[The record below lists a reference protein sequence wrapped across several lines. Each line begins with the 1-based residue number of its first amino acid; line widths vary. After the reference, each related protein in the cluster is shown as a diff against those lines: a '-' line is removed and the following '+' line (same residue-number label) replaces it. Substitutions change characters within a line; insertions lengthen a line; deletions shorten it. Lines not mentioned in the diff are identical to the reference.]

1 MAHTFRRL
9 AISSLLVCLS
19 PLGCSDDASNAP
31 PSSATSDSS
40 DSSNTS
46 DSEAAAALEPVTVDD
61 IQLSTGTLLS
71 AYDETAAE
79 LEVSSLRIGQA
90 ITITVKGTSGGSVL
104 VDGVVVPMNG
114 AYSLT
119 LDRLADDRIIHIV
132 HKNAEG
138 AVVDQSLRTLPTDFP
153 VFTVTADDPTPG
165 WIFFTP
171 YTWYALPLTPYIAIL
186 DELGQVRYY
195 RRVPATSTDFK
206 WTVLP
211 DGRTRYTYW
220 SGETTESGLG
230 TTVVLDENFDE
241 LERIQLLATDEH
253 PAYATDAHDVLLLGD
268 NHYVLAATVGRT
280 VNNVPEELA
289 GDNEAPTVGAAI
301 IQEIQ
306 DGKVIFEWDST
317 DHPELYAA
325 SSDGNA
331 YATSTP
337 TSQADYIHFNSV
349 DIDPASGNFIVSLRH
364 QDAVLELDRTT
375 GATVWTLGGVNDQF
389 GLDDAQRFSHQHFA
403 RAQSDGSILF
413 FDNDN
418 AREATRIIQ
427 AKVDSA
433 NLALTSFDAWD
444 TGRYSMAMGSV
455 QRLDD
460 TTYFIGWGAHT
471 DDLSDISEIDRTT
484 GKTKFSLTFRDD
496 YYSYRALKWT
506 NHP

>member
-9 AISSLLVCLS
+9 AISGLLVCLS
-19 PLGCSDDASNAP
+19 PLGCSDAPSNAP
-31 PSSATSDSS
+31 PSSASS
-40 DSSNTS
+40 DSSGSS
-46 DSEAAAALEPVTVDD
+46 DNEAAAGLEPVTVDD
-61 IQLSTGTLLS
+61 IQLSTGALLS

-79 LEVSSLRIGQA
+79 LEVSSLRIEQA
-90 ITITVKGTSGGSVL
+90 LTIRVKGTSGGSVL

-132 HKNAEG
+132 HKNAAG
-138 AVVDQSLRTLPTDFP
+138 TVVDQSLRTLPTDFP
-153 VFTVTADDPTPG
+153 AFTVTADNPTPG

-171 YTWYALPLTPYIAIL
+171 GTWSALPLTPYIAIL
-186 DELGQVRYY
+186 DELGRVRYY
-195 RRVPATSTDFK
+195 RRMIATSTDFK

-211 DGRTRYTYW
+211 NGRTRYTYW
-220 SGETTESGLG
+220 SDESTESGAG

-241 LERIQLLATDEH
+241 IERIQLLATDKH
-253 PAYATDAHDVLLLGD
+253 AAYPTDAHDVLLLDD
-268 NHYVLAATVGRT
+268 NHYVLTATVSRT
-280 VNNVPEELA
+280 VNNVPEDLA
-289 GDNEAPTVGAAI
+289 GDDATPTVGAAI
-301 IQEIQ
+301 IQEIE

-317 DHPELYAA
+317 EHPELYA
-325 SSDGNA
+325 SSSEGNA
-331 YATSTP
+331 YATSTS
-337 TSQADYIHFNSV
+337 TSAADYIHFNSI
-349 DIDPASGNFIVSLRH
+349 DIEPTTGNFIVSLRH
-364 QDAVLELDRTT
+364 QDALLELDRTT

-389 GLDDAQRFSHQHFA
+389 GLDDAQRFSHQHHA
-403 RAQSDGSILF
+403 RVQSDGSILF

-427 AKVDSA
+427 AKVDSPD
-433 NLALTSFDAWD
+433 LALTSFDAWD

-455 QRLDD
+455 QKLDA

-471 DDLSDISEIDRTT
+471 DDLSDISEIDRST